1 VLMTGCGDRTSLRS
15 GLRPQRGGMDA
26 AAELGGKRAGI
37 ELRAG
42 LKEIR
47 RARVGG
53 RRPVAEAPLPPAA
66 WMPGRRPTFLGNSER
81 SGERGHYS
89 RAKSRDWVSEEG
101 VEAEGTRRGWETWDL
116 VFG

>member
-26 AAELGGKRAGI
+26 AAELGGELAGI
-37 ELRAG
+37 KLRSG
-42 LKEIR
+42 GKEIR
-47 RARVGG
+47 PASEGG
-53 RRPVAEAPLPPAA
+53 RRPEAEAPQPPAA
-66 WMPGRRPTFLGNSER
+66 WMLGRRPTFLANSER

-101 VEAEGTRRGWETWDL
+101 VEAEGKRRRWKTWDL